1 MATERQINANRA
13 NAQKSSG
20 PRTEAGCAKVS
31 RNALRHGLLARTL
44 VLPDESRHRFVALL
58 TELEEEFL
66 PVTSTEHWLVD
77 KMATAKWR
85 QLRCWGFEKE
95 GLVHETCQQTE
106 PPPST
111 LPDASQPARRA
122 ANAFR
127 SLADTSNA
135 LPLMIRYESRFDR
148 QYHNALNQLARLRQ
162 QREIAKQTQLST
174 EESIT

>member
-20 PRTEAGCAKVS
+20 PRTEAGRAKVS
-31 RNALRHGLLARTL
+31 RNALRHGRLASTV
-44 VLPDESRHRFVALL
+44 VLPDESRHRFIALL

-66 PVTSTEHWLVD
+66 PATSTERWLVE

-85 QLRCWGFEKE
+85 QLRGWIFERE

-106 PPPST
+106 PPPSSP
-111 LPDASQPARRA
+111 PDAYHPARRC

-135 LPLMIRYESRFDR
+135 LQLMIRYESRFDR
-148 QYHNALNQLARLRQ
+148 QYHNALNQQAKLRQ
-162 QREIAKQTQLST
+162 QREIAKQTQLSP
-174 EESIT
+174 EESTT